1 MANLRK
7 NANWPA
13 DRVERWPV
21 AKLVPNA
28 RNARTHSD
36 EQVTQLAASI
46 EEWGWTIPVLVDEA
60 GGIIAGHGR
69 VMAAARLGIE
79 DVPVMVAAGWSDA
92 KKRAYM
98 LADNKLTLNAEWDLD
113 RLAIEI
119 AELRASDFDISL
131 IGFSESEIDDL
142 LKADSGGLTDPEEA
156 PEPPSETVSQP
167 GDVWLL
173 CKHQLVCGDCTD
185 SLVVEKAMSG
195 VKPHLMVTD
204 PPYGVE
210 YDPAWRV
217 KGKIDGKLQ
226 QRGGGDKNSI
236 GIVSNDDRADWREA
250 WALFPGDVAYVW
262 NSALHTDAAIT
273 SLESCGLIRRA
284 QIIWAKEHF
293 AIGRGNYHWQHEPC
307 WYAVRGGG
315 NAHWNG
321 ARDVSTIWKIICNNG
336 FRKEG
341 NGAEEQKPTGH
352 SAQKPVECMK
362 RPIENNS
369 SSGQA
374 VYDPFVGSGT
384 TIIAAEMTGRA
395 CHAIELHPPYVDV
408 SVIRW
413 QNFTGKEAFLEATG
427 ETFAEVIADRQARGL
442 PAPSAGSA
450 RLEASCSTPSNA
462 GGAIPGST

>member
-1 MANLRK
+1 MAD
-7 NANWPA
+7 ANWPA

-69 VMAAARLGIE
+69 VMAAHRLGLE

-119 AELRASDFDISL
+119 AELRASDFDVSL

-142 LKADSGGLTDPEEA
+142 LKADGGGLTDPDEA
-156 PEPPSETVSQP
+156 PDSPADPVSAL

-173 CKHQLVCGDCTD
+173 GKHRLACGDCTD
-185 SLVVEKAMSG
+185 PLVVDKALGG

-204 PPYGVE
+204 PPYGVGFE
-210 YDPAWRV
+210 RGKFVGREKAA
-217 KGKIDGKLQ
+217 KGLKFAPIA
-226 QRGGGDKNSI
+226 
-236 GIVSNDDRADWREA
+236 NDDLRGAALAEFIRSALDAWAVEAGTAYLWSPSLEEGYSIKHGIEAAGFKVQSQLVWRKTPFVIGRAD
-250 WALFPGDVAYVW
+250 
-262 NSALHTDAAIT
+262 
-273 SLESCGLIRRA
+273 
-284 QIIWAKEHF
+284 
-293 AIGRGNYHWQHEPC
+293 YHWQHEIC
-307 WYAVRGGG
+307 WYAFKGPNHPWHGG
-315 NAHWNG
+315 
-321 ARDVSTIWKIICNNG
+321 RDKGTVWDIPK
-336 FRKEG
+336 
-341 NGAEEQKPTGH
+341 AQKMDGGHPT
-352 SAQKPVECMK
+352 QKPVECMK

-369 SSGQA
+369 SPGQA

-384 TIIAAEMTGRA
+384 TIIAAEMTGCA
-395 CHAIELHPPYVDV
+395 CPSIEINPAYVDV

-413 QNFTGKEAFLEATG
+413 QNFTGKIAT
-427 ETFAEVIADRQARGL
+427 L
-442 PAPSAGSA
+442 Y
-450 RLEASCSTPSNA
+450 
-462 GGAIPGST
+462 